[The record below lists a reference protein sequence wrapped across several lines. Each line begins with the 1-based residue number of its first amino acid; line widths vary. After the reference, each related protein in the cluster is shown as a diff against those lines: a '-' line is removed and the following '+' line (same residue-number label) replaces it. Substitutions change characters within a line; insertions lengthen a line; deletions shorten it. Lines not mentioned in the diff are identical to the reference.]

1 MIGKILAI
9 IIGIFIVSVGIW
21 WNKKYHNEKFV
32 DDTSS
37 SSTGSIIGDI
47 IAFIF
52 LFIMGILPWYV
63 FKTFLILSG
72 LLLIYAV
79 ISTS

>member
-9 IIGIFIVSVGIW
+9 IIGIFIVGVGIW

-32 DDTSS
+32 DDASS

-63 FKTFLILSG
+63 FKTLLILSG
-72 LLLIYAV
+72 LLLIYVV
-79 ISTS
+79 IRN

>member
-9 IIGIFIVSVGIW
+9 IIGIFIVGVGIW

-47 IAFIF
+47 IALIF
-52 LFIMGILPWYV
+52 LFLMGILPWYV
-63 FKTFLILSG
+63 FKTLLILSG
-72 LLLIYAV
+72 LILIYVV
-79 ISTS
+79 IIN